1 MALRCECGNNL
12 FRLVPG
18 ERGAEAQCAHCG
30 KVIPNSVL
38 RDATKLSEGTFDKD
52 SSISEPC

>member
-1 MALRCECGNNL
+1 MALQCECGYYL

-18 ERGAEAQCAHCG
+18 ERGAEAKCARCG

-38 RDATKLSEGTFDKD
+38 REATKLPEETSGKD
-52 SSISEPC
+52 SL